1 MKGGERYGGGAVEEV
16 VEEVKNI
23 LTLVPELLE
32 VPHSM
37 DLLQMNDKMNDRD
50 KIERIIAE
58 RLKVGVRAR
67 RQKNRTKN
75 RTQGGG
81 RGTKCLVFMVFIFI
95 LVF

>member
-1 MKGGERYGGGAVEEV
+1 M

-37 DLLQMNDKMNDRD
+37 DLLQMNDILQMNDKMNDRD

>member
-50 KIERIIAE
+50 KIERGLS
-58 RLKVGVRAR
+58 RKD
-67 RQKNRTKN
+67 
-75 RTQGGG
+75 
-81 RGTKCLVFMVFIFI
+81 
-95 LVF
+95 